1 MLDKLLIYR
10 KLSRNQVKLIAMI
23 SMLIDHCGKAFCVP
37 DSALY
42 VIMRYAIGR
51 MAFPL
56 FLMLFIDGFYRTKR
70 PWRHVIDLVIFSLL
84 SEPGFDRVMAGQW
97 FSFDRQSVMLTWLVC
112 FLLMLGLHYLEQ
124 EYNKGLL
131 DQGLFVFSEMALIFV
146 ACIACGYGNT
156 DYTWAGPLA
165 AGLGF
170 MFYQYRK
177 SLLLSGVIMCICIS
191 ASYLQPWV
199 FMALPVMILYD
210 PDKVCKR
217 NAILKYAGYAFYPVH
232 LTVLAL
238 ILEVIKTI
246 PPV

>member
-84 SEPGFDRVMAGQW
+84 SEPGFDRVIPSAADAG
-97 FSFDRQSVMLTWLVC
+97 SV
-112 FLLMLGLHYLEQ
+112 Y
-124 EYNKGLL
+124 
-131 DQGLFVFSEMALIFV
+131 D
-146 ACIACGYGNT
+146 
-156 DYTWAGPLA
+156 A
-165 AGLGF
+165 AGRFPDCGLW
-170 MFYQYRK
+170 
-177 SLLLSGVIMCICIS
+177 LSEDTWNEYC
-191 ASYLQPWV
+191 
-199 FMALPVMILYD
+199 
-210 PDKVCKR
+210 
-217 NAILKYAGYAFYPVH
+217 
-232 LTVLAL
+232 
-238 ILEVIKTI
+238 
-246 PPV
+246 